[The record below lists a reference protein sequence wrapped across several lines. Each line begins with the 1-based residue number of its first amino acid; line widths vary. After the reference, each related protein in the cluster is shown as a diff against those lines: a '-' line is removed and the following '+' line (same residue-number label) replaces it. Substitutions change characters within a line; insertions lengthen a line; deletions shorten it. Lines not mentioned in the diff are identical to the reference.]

1 MAIVSSTALLS
12 LLRKTTN
19 QVNNLKSLYIMGN
32 EPTNKTNWQLIIK
45 IIIAV
50 LSAILGVIGGAKV
63 QAVGTFINGII

>member
-1 MAIVSSTALLS
+1 
-12 LLRKTTN
+12 
-19 QVNNLKSLYIMGN
+19 MGN